1 MSTIAILAICF
12 FMIALI
18 YASVGFGGGS
28 SYLALM
34 VIMGLPQSVIRPSA
48 LLCNIV
54 VVVGGTIIFGRAGH
68 IDARKSWPFVLAS
81 VPFAFLGGYWKL
93 SDHTFFL
100 LLGIT
105 LVFASIA
112 LWIQSTGQ
120 EVSHQTTKPSDN
132 LALNMGVSSSV
143 GLLSGLVSIGGG
155 IFLAPILHLLK
166 WDTARRISAL
176 ASVFILANSISGL
189 AGQIANHVTIDWSME
204 WPLLL
209 AVLIGGQVGSR
220 LGAKWLNALYIRR
233 ITAVLILLAAI
244 NILWNL

>member
-1 MSTIAILAICF
+1 MSTVLILAICF
-12 FMIALI
+12 FIIAMV

-34 VIMGLPQSVIRPSA
+34 VMMGWPQSVIRPSA

-68 IDARKSWPFVLAS
+68 IDLRKSWPFVVAS

-93 SDHTFFL
+93 SDQTFFL

-105 LVFASIA
+105 LILASIA
-112 LWIQSTGQ
+112 LWVRSDTEETGTPSTR
-120 EVSHQTTKPSDN
+120 SDN
-132 LALNMGVSSSV
+132 LVVNMAVSSSV

-166 WDTARRISAL
+166 WDTARKISAL
-176 ASVFILANSISGL
+176 ASIFILANSISGL
-189 AGQIANHVTIDWSME
+189 AGQIANHVSIDWWLE
-204 WPLLL
+204 LPLLG
-209 AVLIGGQVGSR
+209 AVLLGGQIGSR
-220 LGAKWLNALYIRR
+220 LGAKRLNALYIRR
-233 ITAVLILLAAI
+233 ITAVLIFVAAV
-244 NILWNL
+244 NILRSLN